1 MTVAR
6 RLSIGGFVFLADSN
20 DGEVSGA
27 FVHLVEHPVVTAR
40 PDAELVHATG
50 DFVAPAW
57 SRIFLQFKDRPSDP
71 QEGVVVQL
79 EQLALGGS
87 PKSDLRHGAS

>member
-1 MTVAR
+1 LIR
-6 RLSIGGFVFLADSN
+6 
-20 DGEVSGA
+20 
-27 FVHLVEHPVVTAR
+27 
-40 PDAELVHATG
+40 ATG
-50 DFVAPAW
+50 NFVAAAW
-57 SRIFLQFKDRPSDP
+57 SRVFLQFEDRPSDP